1 MRRSL
6 LFALSLFAAI
16 LASCNHD
23 DFSAGNSRVTLKA
36 FHDVATRVTFDGEKS
51 AWCDGDCL
59 NVVIE
64 GLDDIYTFNY
74 DAATEC
80 DFGCDNL
87 TMPAEQNDVY
97 AFYGLSAENIDVEG
111 KTASLALGAARQIQ
125 STDAPAAHIAQ
136 YDVLYGKALGS
147 GRSDI
152 SIAMKHSVAAIKIQ
166 LTNSLQET
174 VKIKSVTFTAPEGV
188 ALAGN
193 YTIDSVADEISL
205 VDDATSSNSV
215 IVEFEEAILLE
226 AGDDCTAWI
235 AAAPFALTE
244 GDNLTIDITSADDA
258 VYRCEKVMPAE
269 GVAFNAGSV
278 MTTEIALGNN
288 AQLVGPDAPAEITIV
303 VDPKIEGVIPSNFP
317 TSAKIKEGT
326 FTLAGYDF
334 SFDSPVPFY
343 LSSNKRIRFEK
354 GITKTNVAMIKLPVI
369 EGYKLTSVIMASL
382 DINSSRNY
390 MFAIT
395 DAQGSEIS
403 GGEAYKL
410 TDVQH
415 LYNLTLPTDDT
426 ECYIRISNSVANG
439 NTNPADLAYISL
451 TYSKI

>member
-174 VKIKSVTFTAPEGV
+174 MKIKSVTFTAPEGV
-188 ALAGN
+188 AIAGN
-193 YTIDSVADEISL
+193 YTIDSVADEIFL

-215 IVEFEEAILLE
+215 IIEFDEVILLE

-303 VDPKIEGVIPSNFP
+303 VDPSKDLMLADFP
-317 TSAKIKEGT
+317 TTSTSYNVAKT
-326 FTLAGYDF
+326 FYIGEYPF
-334 SFDSPVPFY
+334 VFDSSVPFY
-343 LSSNKRIRFEK
+343 CTKSGRIRFT
-354 GITKTNVAMIKLPVI
+354 GITSSKTASILLPRI
-369 EGYKLTSVIMASL
+369 EGYILDKVTLASIDENKNRGCRFAVLENLSDEITTDNSEILTSQLEIFDVNLSSA
-382 DINSSRNY
+382 NS
-390 MFAIT
+390 
-395 DAQGSEIS
+395 D
-403 GGEAYKL
+403 
-410 TDVQH
+410 
-415 LYNLTLPTDDT
+415 
-426 ECYIRISNSVANG
+426 CYIYVYHKTSL
-439 NTNPADLAYISL
+439 TNQNADLAYISL